1 MGGFGMGLWGGGGV
15 AGVVSVTGNS
25 LIYGALRL
33 LGVLRPGQSAN
44 TDSYSDSLLWLN
56 ELLDSWATERLMVK
70 VVGRAAIP
78 MDGSA
83 SYSAALPHR
92 IEGAGYI
99 SAGGVTEYPLDVY
112 GQEEWRAVGQKTLVG
127 DPSGIY
133 PEYTVTTATLY
144 PWPQPATGD
153 LYVYQWNPIEAFAD
167 LVTVY
172 TLPAGYALALRYCL
186 AAQIAPAFAII
197 TKISQPHLGSIEAK
211 AAEYKGR
218 VKSLNSTPPPMAF
231 DNPFTSGGQYDILS
245 GRQL

>member
-44 TDSYSDSLLWLN
+44 TDSYSDALLWLN

-70 VVGRAAIP
+70 VVGRASIP
-78 MDGSA
+78 MDGSV
-83 SYSAALPHR
+83 SYSAVLPHR

-99 SAGGVTEYPLDVY
+99 SAGGVTEYPLRVY
-112 GQEEWRAVGQKTLVG
+112 TFEEWRDTAQKTLVG

-133 PEYTVTTATLY
+133 PEYTVTTATVY

-153 LYVYQWNPIEAFAD
+153 LYVYQWQPIEAFAD
-167 LVTVY
+167 LATVY
-172 TLPAGYALALRYCL
+172 TLPPGYALALRFCL

-197 TKISQPHLGSIEAK
+197 TKISQPQLASIERK

-218 VKSLNSTPPPMAF
+218 IKSLNSIPGPMVF
-231 DNPFTSGGQYDILS
+231 DNPFSNAGHMDIMTGQYL
-245 GRQL
+245 